1 MEMADRQVIYIG
13 MGSNVGDS
21 NQIFDKAINVL
32 AQHIEIQQQ
41 SHRFVT
47 KAMYN
52 TQQDDFLNMVIRA
65 ATFASARQLLTLF
78 KNIEQNFG
86 RDLQA
91 ARYAPRPLDMD
102 LLFYGNHIIDEDD
115 LKVPHPLLYERKFVL
130 EPLVQVTSNDFYDPH
145 SGKRVTQLLADLFR
159 KQGKTIPL
167 NAKPVHQSRAIK
179 PLYEKAPPNVPTKI
193 IPLVRRPNP

>member
-1 MEMADRQVIYIG
+1 MADKQVIYIS
-13 MGSNVGDS
+13 MGSNIGDR
-21 NQIFDKAINVL
+21 NQHFNQAIAIL
-32 AQHIEIQQQ
+32 AQNIDIQQQ

-65 ATFASARQLLTLF
+65 TTFMPARQLLTLF
-78 KNIEQNFG
+78 KDIERSFG

-91 ARYAPRPLDMD
+91 ARYSPRPLDID
-102 LLFYGNHIIDEDD
+102 LLFYGNQIITEDD

-130 EPLVQVTSNDFYDPH
+130 EPLVQVADNAFYDPH
-145 SGKRVTQLLADLFR
+145 SGKRATQLLTDLFR

-167 NAKPVHQSRAIK
+167 TAKPHPASRDVK
-179 PLYEKAPPNVPTKI
+179 PLHEKASQAKPSIRKLI
-193 IPLVRRPNP
+193 L